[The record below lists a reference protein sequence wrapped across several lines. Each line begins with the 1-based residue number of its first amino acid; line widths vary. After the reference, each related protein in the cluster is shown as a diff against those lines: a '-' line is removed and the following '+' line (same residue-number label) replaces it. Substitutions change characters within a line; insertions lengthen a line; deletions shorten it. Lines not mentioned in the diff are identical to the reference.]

1 MNPPSTLRLT
11 LTDAYGKTETL
22 GTDAARLLVGSGAHC
37 DVRVHGPGVGRE
49 HVLLEQTPLG
59 VVATVHP
66 TLPSAALDG
75 APFRRARFAPGVKL
89 TFAGVSLHYTRVEA
103 PPKRS
108 GSRLRTVASVALL
121 VLLAPAAAL
130 GAVGARGGKRAEVE
144 APEPPSLAPSGP
156 AQCDAVGPAALSS
169 AMASA
174 RAGSM
179 ARERYPF
186 AAEEGARAL
195 ADFSRAEACFMRAG
209 RGDLAQGSRDLSAS
223 LGARI
228 AQDVHVHHARL
239 LHAIETDD
247 VTHARREVR
256 AQKALMRG
264 QSGAYVDWLDLV
276 DRRLEV
282 AEQKKVK
289 KPSRF

>member
-1 MNPPSTLRLT
+1 
-11 LTDAYGKTETL
+11 
-22 GTDAARLLVGSGAHC
+22 
-37 DVRVHGPGVGRE
+37 
-49 HVLLEQTPLG
+49 
-59 VVATVHP
+59 
-66 TLPSAALDG
+66 
-75 APFRRARFAPGVKL
+75 
-89 TFAGVSLHYTRVEA
+89 
-103 PPKRS
+103 
-108 GSRLRTVASVALL
+108 
-121 VLLAPAAAL
+121 
-130 GAVGARGGKRAEVE
+130 
-144 APEPPSLAPSGP
+144 
-156 AQCDAVGPAALSS
+156 
-169 AMASA
+169 
-174 RAGSM
+174 
-179 ARERYPF
+179 
-186 AAEEGARAL
+186 
-195 ADFSRAEACFMRAG
+195 MRAG